1 MVSGGFNG
9 GAERVFV
16 QRLLGKDHGLALGVG
31 GRDFIHRE
39 RIAHGVIDMGFAH
52 GTRHAAY
59 FYGRLDHFY
68 TFFQEYLIK

>member
-1 MVSGGFNG
+1 MVSGGFDG

-16 QRLLGKDHGLALGVG
+16 QRLLGKDHGLALGVR
-31 GRDFIHRE
+31 GRDLIHRE

>member
-1 MVSGGFNG
+1 MVPGGFDG

-16 QRLLGKDHGLALGVG
+16 QRLLGKDHGFALGVR
-31 GRDFIHRE
+31 GRDLFHRK
-39 RIAHGVIDMGFAH
+39 RTAHGVIDMGFAH

-59 FYGRLDHFY
+59 FYGRLDHDY